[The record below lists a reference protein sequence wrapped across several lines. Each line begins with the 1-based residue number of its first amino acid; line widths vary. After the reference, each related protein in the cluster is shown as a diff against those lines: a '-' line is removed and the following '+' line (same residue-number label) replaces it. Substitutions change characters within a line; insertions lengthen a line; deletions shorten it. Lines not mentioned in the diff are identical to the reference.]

1 VPALS
6 GRGAGKLM
14 GPDVAAGL
22 VEARAVTIRIG
33 RHELLSAVDLTVGR
47 GEIVSL
53 IGPNG
58 AGKTTLLRAILGIL
72 QPSAG
77 TVWRAPGLVV
87 GYVPQRLQLDPVLP
101 LTVERFMTIGLAPS
115 FAALDGALAE
125 VRAAHLRRALMHE
138 LSGGEFQRAL
148 LARALLRRPDLLIL
162 DEPGQ
167 GLDFSGQIEL
177 YGLIEQIR
185 DRRGCGVLLVSHDL
199 HIVMAATDRV
209 VCLNRHVCCAGRPEA
224 VSRHPE
230 YMALF
235 GPRAAGLAVYAHE
248 HDHAHDLAGEVV
260 APTDAPGEAAPHAE
274 GARHAG

>member
-1 VPALS
+1 
-6 GRGAGKLM
+6 M
-14 GPDVAAGL
+14 DTDVAGVL
-22 VEARAVTIRIG
+22 IEARAVTVRIG
-33 RHELLSAVDLTVGR
+33 QHELLGAVDLAVGR

-58 AGKTTLLRAILGIL
+58 AGKTTLLRALLGVL

-77 TVWRAPGLVV
+77 AVRRAPGLVV

-101 LTVERFMTIGLAPS
+101 LTVERFMTIGLAPAR
-115 FAALDGALAE
+115 AAVQGALAE
-125 VRAAHLRRALMHE
+125 VGAAHLRHALMHE

-148 LARALLRRPDLLIL
+148 LARALLRRPDLLLL

-209 VCLNRHVCCAGRPEA
+209 VCLNRHVCCSGRPEA
-224 VSRHPE
+224 VSQHPD

-260 APTDAPGEAAPHAE
+260 AQEDAPGEAAPHATD
-274 GARHAG
+274 ARHAG

>member
-1 VPALS
+1 
-6 GRGAGKLM
+6 
-14 GPDVAAGL
+14 
-22 VEARAVTIRIG
+22 
-33 RHELLSAVDLTVGR
+33 
-47 GEIVSL
+47 
-53 IGPNG
+53 
-58 AGKTTLLRAILGIL
+58 
-72 QPSAG
+72 
-77 TVWRAPGLVV
+77 
-87 GYVPQRLQLDPVLP
+87 
-101 LTVERFMTIGLAPS
+101 
-115 FAALDGALAE
+115 
-125 VRAAHLRRALMHE
+125 MHE

-148 LARALLRRPDLLIL
+148 LARALLRRPDLLLL

-209 VCLNRHVCCAGRPEA
+209 VCLNRHVCCSGRPEA
-224 VSRHPE
+224 VSRHPD

-235 GPRAAGLAVYAHE
+235 GPRAASLAVYAHE

-260 APTDAPGEAAPHAE
+260 AQEDAPGEAAPHGE

>member
-1 VPALS
+1 
-6 GRGAGKLM
+6 M
-14 GPDVAAGL
+14 GGVAAAL
-22 VEARAVTIRIG
+22 IEARRLTVRIG
-33 RHELLSAVDLTVGR
+33 RHELLSAIDLTVGR

-58 AGKTTLLRAILGIL
+58 AGKTTLLRALLGVL
-72 QPSAG
+72 KPTAG
-77 TVWRAPGLVV
+77 GIWRAQGLVI

-101 LTVERFMTIGLAPS
+101 LTVERFLTIGLSAS
-115 FAALDGALAE
+115 VAALDEALAE
-125 VRAAHLRRALMHE
+125 VRATHLRRVPMHE
-138 LSGGEFQRAL
+138 LSGGEFQRAV

-185 DRRGCGVLLVSHDL
+185 NRRGCGVLLVSHDL

-209 VCLNRHVCCAGRPEA
+209 VCLNRHVCCSGQPEA

-235 GPRAAGLAVYAHE
+235 GPRAAASLAVYSHE

-260 APTDAPGEAAPHAE
+260 PQDAPAPGAPRTEEAPHGE

>member
-1 VPALS
+1 MD
-6 GRGAGKLM
+6 GA
-14 GPDVAAGL
+14 VAGVL
-22 VEARAVTIRIG
+22 IEARGVTVRIG
-33 RHELLSAVDLTVGR
+33 RHELLSAVDLAVGP

-58 AGKTTLLRAILGIL
+58 AGKTTLLRALLGVL

-77 TVWRAPGLVV
+77 AIRRAPGLVV

-115 FAALDGALAE
+115 RAAVGGALAE
-125 VRAAHLRRALMHE
+125 VGAAHLRRALMHE

-148 LARALLRRPDLLIL
+148 LARALLRRPDLLLL

-209 VCLNRHVCCAGRPEA
+209 VCLNRHVCCSGRPEA
-224 VSRHPE
+224 VSRHPD

-235 GPRAAGLAVYAHE
+235 GPRAASLAVYAHE

-260 APTDAPGEAAPHAE
+260 AQEDAPGEAAPHGE

>member
-1 VPALS
+1 MMARDLPAPLI
-6 GRGAGKLM
+6 
-14 GPDVAAGL
+14 
-22 VEARAVTIRIG
+22 EARAVTVRIG
-33 RHELLSAVDLTVGR
+33 RHELLSAVDLAVAR

-58 AGKTTLLRAILGIL
+58 AGKTTLLRTLLGVL
-72 QPSAG
+72 QPSEG
-77 TVWRAPGLVV
+77 VVRRAPGLVV
-87 GYVPQRLQLDPVLP
+87 GYVPQRLQVDPVMP
-101 LTVERFMTIGLAPS
+101 LTVARFLTIGLAP
-115 FAALDGALAE
+115 APGALEAALAE
-125 VRAAHLRRALMHE
+125 VKVAHLRGALMHE

-167 GLDFSGQIEL
+167 AVDFSGQIEL

-185 DRRGCGVLLVSHDL
+185 DRRGCGILLVSHDL

-209 VCLNRHVCCAGRPEA
+209 VCLNRHVCCSGRPEA

-235 GPRAAGLAVYAHE
+235 GPRVAQSLAVYAHE
-248 HDHAHDLAGEVV
+248 HDHAHDLAGDVV
-260 APTDAPGEAAPHAE
+260 PQDEPAPDVPHDE
-274 GARHAG
+274 RARHAG

>member
-1 VPALS
+1 MDSDVSGALI
-6 GRGAGKLM
+6 
-14 GPDVAAGL
+14 
-22 VEARAVTIRIG
+22 EARALTVRIG
-33 RHELLSAVDLTVGR
+33 RQELLSAVDLAVGQ

-58 AGKTTLLRAILGIL
+58 AGKTTLLRALLGVL

-77 TVWRAPGLVV
+77 VVRRVQGLVI

-101 LTVERFMTIGLAPS
+101 LTVQRFMTIGLAPS
-115 FAALDGALAE
+115 GAAVEGALAE
-125 VRAAHLRRALMHE
+125 VGAAHLRRALMHE

-148 LARALLRRPDLLIL
+148 LARALLRRPDLLLL

-209 VCLNRHVCCAGRPEA
+209 VCLNRHVCCSGRPEA

-260 APTDAPGEAAPHAE
+260 AQEGARGEGAPHPE
-274 GARHAG
+274 DARHAG

>member
-1 VPALS
+1 MDRDMS
-6 GRGAGKLM
+6 
-14 GPDVAAGL
+14 AGL
-22 VEARAVTIRIG
+22 VEARAVTVRIG
-33 RHELLSAVDLTVGR
+33 QHELLSAVDLTVGQ

-72 QPSAG
+72 QPTDG
-77 TVWRAPGLVV
+77 VVWRAQGLVV

-115 FAALDGALAE
+115 SGALDGVLAE
-125 VRAAHLRRALMHE
+125 VGASHLRRALMHE

-209 VCLNRHVCCAGRPEA
+209 VCLNRHVCCSGRPEA

-235 GPRAAGLAVYAHE
+235 GPRAAAGLAVYAHE

-260 APTDAPGEAAPHAE
+260 PQEAAPGEGAPHA
-274 GARHAG
+274 GDARHAG

>member
-1 VPALS
+1 MPTLPGIRAGPVLMDKDAPSALI
-6 GRGAGKLM
+6 
-14 GPDVAAGL
+14 
-22 VEARAVTIRIG
+22 EARALTVRIG
-33 RHELLSAVDLTVGR
+33 RHELLTNVDLLVGR

-58 AGKTTLLRAILGIL
+58 AGKTTLLRALLGVL
-72 QPSAG
+72 RPSAG
-77 TVWRAPGLVV
+77 AIRRARDLVI
-87 GYVPQRLQLDPVLP
+87 GYVPQRLQLDPVMP
-101 LTVERFMTIGLAPS
+101 ITVERFLTIGLAP
-115 FAALDGALAE
+115 APGALDEALVE
-125 VRAAHLRRALMHE
+125 VRAEHLRRAPMHE

-148 LARALLRRPDLLIL
+148 LARALLRGPDLLIL

-185 DRRGCGVLLVSHDL
+185 ERRGCGVLLVSHDL

-209 VCLNRHVCCAGRPEA
+209 VCLNRHVCCSGQPEA

-235 GPRAAGLAVYAHE
+235 GPRAAGSLAVYAHE

-260 APTDAPGEAAPHAE
+260 PQDAPSEQ
-274 GARHAG
+274 ARHTHDARHG